1 MNNPVKKWG
10 KDMNRHI
17 SKEDIQMV
25 NRHMKKCSTHSPSG
39 KHKSKPPRDI
49 TSHLS
54 ERLKLTT
61 QETTGVGE
69 DVEKG
74 EHFCTVGGNAN

>member
-1 MNNPVKKWG
+1 M
-10 KDMNRHI
+10 
-17 SKEDIQMV
+17 
-25 NRHMKKCSTHSPSG
+25 
-39 KHKSKPPRDI
+39 

-54 ERLKLTT
+54 ELLKLTT

-74 EHFCTVGGNAN
+74 ELSCTVGGNANWYSHSRKQLGGSLKS